1 MGGGDRGFF
10 EQSEPNLRFGAGQYV
25 IILLSKKCIKKT
37 TFKGRFMFPY
47 RSLEPHLRTPNPGL
61 NPRLPPFYITNA
73 RGKGGTPPRVKPGVW
88 RRFGVLI
95 CGPWNNLI
103 LELKNYLFQ

>member
-1 MGGGDRGFF
+1 MYGQLLQQIYGVLSLIRMGGGDRGFF

-73 RGKGGTPPRVKPGVW
+73 RGKGGDPAPG
-88 RRFGVLI
+88 
-95 CGPWNNLI
+95 
-103 LELKNYLFQ
+103 